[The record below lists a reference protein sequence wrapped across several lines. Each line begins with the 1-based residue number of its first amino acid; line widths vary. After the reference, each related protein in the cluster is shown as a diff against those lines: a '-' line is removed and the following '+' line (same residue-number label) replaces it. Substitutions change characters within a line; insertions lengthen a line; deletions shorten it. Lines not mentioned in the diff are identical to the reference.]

1 MTKPTQ
7 PLDKKTH
14 DLLIDILRRM
24 HRDSETPVPII
35 RNGSIEEGKELIID
49 SSHIKPGDPTEIT
62 VTRVGIVVADQQG
75 VAIYRLDGS
84 VTTARGGSIE
94 TTQPDIRRIEVH
106 DLRLVTGHAI
116 TTVHETVSHHIQL
129 VGGGSFNFMMDR
141 NGKVLETVSRD
152 IHMRSDGEGVIRLLG
167 SATGADDTG
176 PTHA

>member
-1 MTKPTQ
+1 MTKPIDQ
-7 PLDKKTH
+7 PNEWRI
-14 DLLIDILRRM
+14 LLLKVLERLKGDGQTL
-24 HRDSETPVPII
+24 EPTI
-35 RNGSIEEGKELIID
+35 RHASIEEGKELIID

-62 VTRVGIVVADQQG
+62 VTRVGIVVANHQG

-84 VTTARGGSIE
+84 ITTASGGSIE
-94 TTQPDIRRIEVH
+94 TTKPDISRIEVH

-116 TTVHETVSHHIQL
+116 TTVHETVSHHIQF

-152 IHMRSDGEGVIRLLG
+152 IHIRSDGEGVIRLLG

-176 PTHA
+176 PNHD